1 MRVLPAPAYLI
12 SDLHLG
18 AAPRELERTALAFLR
33 VVRERAGSLVINGDL
48 FDFWFAWR
56 TVMPRTGFRVLAA
69 LADVVDAGVPVVWLA
84 GNHDCWSGEELRAE
98 LGVDYRL
105 EWRGRLAGWESYVHH
120 GDGLREVEDRNY
132 RRLRTVLRHPLSN
145 RAFRWLHPD
154 LGSRLAMGSSGAS
167 REYRSHDEGA
177 GLERVAF
184 ERLHADPRLELV
196 VFGHS
201 HVPALVRGPR
211 DTVYANAGSWLDAPT
226 YLHVTPDRVEL
237 RRFDGSAD
245 GEGERLDVL
254 DRLTEEALPEA

>member
-1 MRVLPAPAYLI
+1 MATPVHRPIV
-12 SDLHLG
+12 
-18 AAPRELERTALAFLR
+18 FLFDVDNTLLDNDR
-33 VVRERAGSLVINGDL
+33 VVVDLRRHLDGEVGIGRAQRYWEI
-48 FDFWFAWR
+48 F
-56 TVMPRTGFRVLAA
+56 
-69 LADVVDAGVPVVWLA
+69 
-84 GNHDCWSGEELRAE
+84 EELRAE

-105 EWRGRLAGWESYVHH
+105 EWRGRMAGWESYVHH

-184 ERLHADPRLELV
+184 ERLDADPRLELV

-226 YLHVTPDRVEL
+226 YLHVTPERVEL

-254 DRLTEEALPEA
+254 DRRTEEALPEA